1 MVIIKM
7 NEIFKNIL
15 STIIKGASIAVS
27 YQYPEYALFAS
38 VAEVSAETIITLIPT
53 DSKLSVK
60 KLSSYIY
67 ETINE
72 VYTFVP
78 ENSFTCSL
86 SKKELKK
93 FSQNELKEYI
103 NKVALDFDKNKEA
116 NVFFSL
122 KFTQTLLEKAQ
133 ADTQCFNF
141 LSTIYTANFQKD
153 IIELYYKFNELDK
166 KFEKHNVQDFV
177 KIISKDSGRPKSTF
191 VNRTEMCQLINEIE
205 KNENYIVILGIG
217 GIGKTELCKKI
228 FWDYLNNKIS
238 DSVKYL
244 AWVNYTNDLQTSL
257 LNAFPNFINTN
268 KSVDKCIDDLCE
280 HLNSFGTSLL
290 MFIDNANQTQVED
303 NSMSIIKRLA
313 CRIVITT
320 RVDVF
325 CEKETLRL
333 DEMTDEECQ
342 KLFYNNFRQ
351 KIPEEKKKCV
361 NDLITLCSKHTL
373 TIELLAKTANIF
385 EGGIEG
391 LYAELINKNFKIPS
405 LINKVSF
412 EEYEM
417 TIIEHLK
424 KLFSLVKLNDTSKNI
439 LLRISL
445 MPYNRYSQSN
455 LLKWKIANNNEQ
467 FIILISLGW
476 LNSEYDSKLSM
487 HPIVAQVI
495 SNVVKITYRK
505 FFKTI
510 KAITEELEIDQ
521 STQYY
526 SLFET
531 AIVGEYMAST
541 LNFKKE
547 WFANFLSNIGVILC
561 KSEER
566 ERAIKLYERAVEI
579 KEIIGS
585 SESSLSDTYNNLS
598 LAYRYNEEKS
608 LYYATKSL
616 EKEKI
621 LFSNQPYI
629 QAEHYATTLNNYGLS
644 NMNLS
649 LVNSHDRYHITA
661 EKAFLEA
668 LRIRN
673 DYDLDIHGFSQI
685 YNNMGLM
692 YSKAGDLYKGLLLHI
707 MSAKDND
714 SPNVAIHKYNLGKAI
729 LYIYQNKYLPN
740 SLELVKQIGMNNL
753 EESLNRFRDN
763 EKMNLSRIERVI
775 NQLEDCYKILGDYEK
790 LKNINDL
797 KMELKISI

>member
-1 MVIIKM
+1 M
-7 NEIFKNIL
+7 NEILKNIL

-38 VAEVSAETIITLIPT
+38 VAEVSAETIITLIPNN
-53 DSKLSVK
+53 SKLSIK

-67 ETINE
+67 EAMNE
-72 VYTFVP
+72 VYRFVP
-78 ENSFTCSL
+78 ENSFTCRL

-103 NKVALDFDKNKEA
+103 KTITLDFDENKDA
-116 NVFFSL
+116 NMFFSL

-133 ADTQCFNF
+133 DDTQCFNF
-141 LSTIYTANFQKD
+141 LSAIYTENFQKD
-153 IIELYYKFNELDK
+153 IIDLYYKFNELDK
-166 KFEKHNVQDFV
+166 KIEVQNLQEPV
-177 KIISKDSGRPKSTF
+177 QIISKDSGRPKSTF
-191 VNRTEMCQLINEIE
+191 VNRTEIDKLIYEIE
-205 KNENYIVILGIG
+205 KNENYIVVSGIG

-228 FWDYLNNKIS
+228 FWDYLNNRIS
-238 DSVKYL
+238 NSVNYL
-244 AWVNYTNDLQTSL
+244 AWINYTNDLQTSL

-268 KSVDKCIDDLCE
+268 KPIDKCIDDLCE
-280 HLNSFGTSLL
+280 YLNSFGTSLL
-290 MFIDNANQTQVED
+290 MFVDNANKTQVED

-325 CEKETLRL
+325 YEKETLRL
-333 DEMTDEECQ
+333 GEMTDEECQ
-342 KLFYNNFRQ
+342 ELFYNNFRKEISQ
-351 KIPEEKKKCV
+351 ENKNCV
-361 NDLITLCSKHTL
+361 NNLIALCSKHTL
-373 TIELLAKTANIF
+373 TIELLAKTANNF
-385 EGGIEG
+385 DGGIEG
-391 LYAELINKNFKIPS
+391 LYLQLINTNFKIPS
-405 LINKVSF
+405 ISNKISF

-467 FIILISLGW
+467 FIILITFGW

-495 SNVVKITYRK
+495 SNVVKITYKK
-505 FFKTI
+505 FIKTI

-531 AIVGEYMAST
+531 AIVGEYMS
-541 LNFKKE
+541 LSLSFKKE
-547 WFANFLSNIGVILC
+547 LFANFLSNIGVILC

-566 ERAIKLYERAVEI
+566 ERAIKLYERALEI
-579 KEIIGS
+579 KEVIGA

-598 LAYRYNEEKS
+598 IAYRYNEEKS

-616 EKEKI
+616 KKEKI
-621 LFSNQPYI
+621 LFNNQPYI

-673 DYDLDIHGFSQI
+673 DYNLDIHGFSQI

-692 YSKAGDLYKGLLLHI
+692 YSKAGDLYKGLLMHI
-707 MSAKDND
+707 MSAKDKD
-714 SPNVAIHKYNLGKAI
+714 SPNIAIHKYNLGKAT
-729 LYIYQNKYLPN
+729 LYIHQNKYLPN
-740 SLELVKQIGMNNL
+740 SLELVRQIGMKNL
-753 EESLNRFRDN
+753 EESLNCFRDN

-790 LKNINDL
+790 LKIINNL
-797 KMELKISI
+797 KTELKISI